1 MAYNGAKIVDYSR
14 INPETGC
21 GFILRR
27 LADVPHTGMTRKE
40 VYKETRYG
48 HYTPGYH
55 SSLWAK
61 LMEDGL
67 VEPDGG
73 FKRVKCPPSYWSHTD
88 SCDRAQSAW
97 KKCAPTYFI
106 TNEGMNVFKKM
117 MQKYSPKKED
127 IPPKKEEWRDDDFT
141 PQECYGCEGDCSHC
155 KLNVCIN
162 PPAPADDCSKLPVPT
177 LASEIAKLAERM
189 EKIQKDVDE
198 ISSKLIELA
207 MWAQ

>member
-14 INPETGC
+14 INPETGS
-21 GFILRR
+21 GFILKR
-27 LADVPHTGMTRKE
+27 LASVPHTGMTRKE

-73 FKRVKCPPSYWSHTD
+73 FKTVKCTASYWSHTD
-88 SCDRAQSAW
+88 HCDRAQSAW

-106 TNEGMNVFKKM
+106 TDEGMKLFKEM
-117 MQKYSPKKED
+117 MQRYNASS
-127 IPPKKEEWRDDDFT
+127 
-141 PQECYGCEGDCSHC
+141 CEGDCNHC
-155 KLNVCIN
+155 QHDACVN
-162 PPAPADDCSKLPVPT
+162 PPVPVDDYSKLPAAKVDDVPT
-177 LASEIAKLAERM
+177 ITSEIAKLTDRVV
-189 EKIQKDVDE
+189 KIQKDVDDV
-198 ISSKLIELA
+198 SSKLVELA
-207 MWAQ
+207 KWAQ